1 MQGMD
6 LGNGR
11 AAHWPFLTGH
21 LASLANDVGGFTHL
35 SHGLSCRQDVLDL
48 APPKLLILCVASSCF
63 FPCSRGVDG
72 CSCCFVLSFRS
83 GGSEALRSP
92 EGEATAGA
100 EIAAAPGRP
109 PAFRISSSAASPG
122 SFESDTRR
130 RRSQ

>member
-63 FPCSRGVDG
+63 FLCSRGVDG

-92 EGEATAGA
+92 EGGA
-100 EIAAAPGRP
+100 FSRLLKKC
-109 PAFRISSSAASPG
+109 SAV
-122 SFESDTRR
+122 SF
-130 RRSQ
+130 